1 LFYVCLTAKSLRAA
15 TRPFGG
21 NFKPRVSD
29 GARLQR
35 FRKTVT
41 ATTHRLFSVPVFLS
55 RFSPSEH
62 QDEKIMRRLPWN
74 PVWTRA
80 DCCYRARQ

>member
-41 ATTHRLFSVPVFLS
+41 ATTHRLFSVPVFSVAIFTVGTS
-55 RFSPSEH
+55 RRENHAPFAVEPCL
-62 QDEKIMRRLPWN
+62 DARRLLL
-74 PVWTRA
+74 
-80 DCCYRARQ
+80 